1 MNDDMVDTE
10 RIRLEHSLPC
20 NVAMCD
26 SKLMILRSALVYY
39 PALRNML
46 FNMYHARKCH
56 STISTIDD
64 VLQSTNPLVILTC
77 NRVWKL
83 VDDDAELPLGDKCIQ
98 GIGEAL
104 IDGGL

>member
-10 RIRLEHSLPC
+10 RIRLGHSLPY
-20 NVAMCD
+20 NVAMCG

-77 NRVWKL
+77 NR
-83 VDDDAELPLGDKCIQ
+83 A
-98 GIGEAL
+98 
-104 IDGGL
+104 